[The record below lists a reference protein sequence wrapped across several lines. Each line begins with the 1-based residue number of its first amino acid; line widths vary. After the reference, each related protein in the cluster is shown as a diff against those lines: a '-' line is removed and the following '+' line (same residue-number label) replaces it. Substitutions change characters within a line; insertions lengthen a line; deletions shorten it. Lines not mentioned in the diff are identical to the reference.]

1 MGKIELYYSYRVQ
14 KGDTLE
20 LIIQQFKKK
29 ALPLAH
35 MERCIIDSNLNA
47 QQVWNDEANKSP
59 GYICH
64 KGFSKREGKNDQDC
78 RVYPGEWVALP
89 YEGFLYTPV
98 AASQRHKTEHANTA
112 PALWVHEKQE
122 IKIVPIMFLPGI
134 MGSRLQ
140 NSKTKKTIWDPDNK
154 KMMFFLSFKGLKI
167 KQKLLGITNAPKAVP
182 ITEPA
187 KNLFGKSK
195 PYTTEQLDRNYAA
208 IASEFYDTLLKTVET
223 QLRNQ
228 ETKHI
233 YPVYVC
239 AYDWR
244 QDISAIAAKD
254 VKNIYDKIK
263 EEQETDE
270 LIIITHS
277 MGGLVA
283 REFLRQNPQ
292 AAQKIK
298 AVIHGVQPVQGAV
311 QFYAYFK
318 CGARHFSPW
327 WDIPGTILGN
337 ILGAS
342 KKDFAA
348 LCSDIPGALEL
359 APTVNSK
366 EKQWLDWDEKLE
378 QTYDIRAQKQD
389 IFSCYEDTSGI
400 LGFTDKSFNPTV
412 NKLITDNINL
422 SKAFHKKLELYC
434 HDRTYVLSSS
444 LVKTVQSVHIK
455 PNNITVDLATDFC
468 CGEPKAMRQVKNLTS
483 EQKNLLFGIKL
494 ELSRDL
500 ANMEQE
506 EFPDDN
512 RALVEQ
518 MVSER
523 LKDTYKRSWNFQD
536 PRIQIS
542 IAETDAGDGT
552 VPLTSQ
558 QALEV
563 KETIKYERKE
573 HSSFYAD
580 KTVIADVIER
590 IKEINGETAS

>member
-1 MGKIELYYSYRVQ
+1 M
-14 KGDTLE
+14 
-20 LIIQQFKKK
+20 
-29 ALPLAH
+29 
-35 MERCIIDSNLNA
+35 
-47 QQVWNDEANKSP
+47 
-59 GYICH
+59 
-64 KGFSKREGKNDQDC
+64 
-78 RVYPGEWVALP
+78 
-89 YEGFLYTPV
+89 
-98 AASQRHKTEHANTA
+98 
-112 PALWVHEKQE
+112 
-122 IKIVPIMFLPGI
+122 
-134 MGSRLQ
+134 
-140 NSKTKKTIWDPDNK
+140 
-154 KMMFFLSFKGLKI
+154 
-167 KQKLLGITNAPKAVP
+167 
-182 ITEPA
+182 
-187 KNLFGKSK
+187 
-195 PYTTEQLDRNYAA
+195 
-208 IASEFYDTLLKTVET
+208 
-223 QLRNQ
+223 
-228 ETKHI
+228 
-233 YPVYVC
+233 C

-244 QDISAIAAKD
+244 KDINAIAATEVKD
-254 VKNIYDKIK
+254 IYNKIK

-400 LGFTDKSFNPTV
+400 LGFTDKNFNDKV
-412 NKLITDNINL
+412 NELIVKNIAKA
-422 SKAFHKKLELYC
+422 KAFHKKLELHC

-580 KTVIADVIER
+580 KTVIADVIKK
-590 IKEINGETAS
+590 IKEINDETAS